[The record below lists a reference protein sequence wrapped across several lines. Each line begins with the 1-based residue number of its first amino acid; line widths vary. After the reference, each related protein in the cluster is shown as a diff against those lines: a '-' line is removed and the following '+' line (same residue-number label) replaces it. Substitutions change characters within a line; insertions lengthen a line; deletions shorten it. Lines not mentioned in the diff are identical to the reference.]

1 MRKSADGDG
10 GARRPAKRLS
20 GFFIVIIVFKF
31 LKAAAL
37 LFVGAVVLR
46 LVHVMRHEPPMRVA
60 SFLNAGSDRE
70 GIRWLSRFF
79 DQITPGQ
86 REAIGLAAIAV
97 GVVFAAEGVLLL
109 ARVWWATYL
118 TIGLTL
124 LGIPIEVLEIW
135 RRPDRFRSWLYL
147 IINVATLVYLWR
159 RRNEFR
165 DEFEEPQITA
175 R

>member
-1 MRKSADGDG
+1 MPSTDDDA
-10 GARRPAKRLS
+10 GASRPSKRLS

-37 LFVGAVVLR
+37 FFVGAVVLR
-46 LVHVMRHEPPMRVA
+46 FVHAMRHGPPMEFAR
-60 SFLNAGSDRE
+60 FLNAGSDRE

-79 DQITPGQ
+79 DHITPGQ
-86 REAIGLAAIAV
+86 REAIGAAAIGV
-97 GVVFAAEGVLLL
+97 GVVFASEAFLLL
-109 ARVWWATYL
+109 ARVWWATYF

-124 LGIPIEVLEIW
+124 LGIPIEILEIS
-135 RRPDRFRSWLYL
+135 RRPDRFRGWLYL
-147 IINVATLVYLWR
+147 AINIAILGYLWR

-165 DEFEEPQITA
+165 DEFPGPGITA